1 MTNSLAVFQRATITV
16 EEAARILGISRG
28 SAYEA
33 VRRGDI
39 PTIRIGKRLI
49 VPVAALERML
59 SVGQAEPTGDGGDA
73 NR

>member
-1 MTNSLAVFQRATITV
+1 VTNSLAVFQRATITV

-59 SVGQAEPTGDGGDA
+59 SSAGGEEEPATL
-73 NR
+73 

>member
-49 VPVAALERML
+49 VPVAALGRML
-59 SVGQAEPTGDGGDA
+59 AVGQAEPTGDGGDA